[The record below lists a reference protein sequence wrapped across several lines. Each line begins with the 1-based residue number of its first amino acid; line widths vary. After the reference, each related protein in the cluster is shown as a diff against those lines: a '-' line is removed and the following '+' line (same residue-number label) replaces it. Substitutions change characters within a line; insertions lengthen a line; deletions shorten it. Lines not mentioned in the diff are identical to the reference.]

1 MKLNKST
8 FISVFL
14 VLLGTFIM
22 SISINSIVIP
32 NNLGDGGVTGISVL
46 LFYLFDIN
54 PSITNIVINGFLLAI
69 GWRYLSKEL
78 VMYTILSIISL
89 SIFMNYPVFDPFIP
103 ENSLIPP
110 IIAGVL
116 TGFGIGLVVLGR
128 GTTAG
133 TDIIAMLLNKYFGIR
148 VATGLAMCDIVIVS
162 FSLYVVGLESG
173 IMTYITIFVT
183 NQVLNFI
190 LEGFNP
196 KKSLLVISNHYEEI
210 AERVM
215 KDVNRGITVINGY
228 GYYSQSEKN
237 ILYVVVNRQQLM
249 PIQRIIHEIDANAFV
264 VISDVQQV
272 LGEGFTFYLDDLPTE
287 G

>member
-8 FISVFL
+8 LISIAL
-14 VLLGTFIM
+14 VLIGTFIM

-46 LFYLFDIN
+46 LLYVFNIN
-54 PSITNIVINGFLLAI
+54 PSLTVIVVNGFLLAI

-78 VMYTILSIISL
+78 VIYTLLSVVSL
-89 SIFMNYPVFDPFIP
+89 SFFLNYPMFGPFIP
-103 ENSLIPP
+103 ENSLVPP

-116 TGFGIGLVVLGR
+116 TGLGIGLVVLGR

-133 TDIIAMLLNKYFGIR
+133 TDIIAMLLNKYLGIR
-148 VATGLAMCDIVIVS
+148 IATGLAICDIVIVS
-162 FSLYVVGLESG
+162 FSLYVIGLESG
-173 IMTYITIFVT
+173 IMTYITIFMT

-196 KKSLLVISNHYEEI
+196 KKSIMVISNYHEEI
-210 AERVM
+210 ASRVM
-215 KDVNRGITVINGY
+215 TEVNRGITVINGH
-228 GYYSQSEKN
+228 GYYSSTEKQ
-237 ILYVVVNRQQLM
+237 ILYIVVNRQQLM
-249 PIQRIIHEIDANAFV
+249 PIQRIIHEIDTNAFV

-272 LGEGFTFYLDDLPTE
+272 LGEGFTFYLDEEPN
-287 G
+287 GN